1 MNKSYIT
8 AIASSIVLLASS
20 CNDFLDVRPAG
31 EKVESEVFE
40 TAKGFED
47 AIYGVYGSLSD
58 NSVYG
63 MDLVWG
69 IPELLTQNLV
79 CGSTVGTALVKYQYD
94 DNDYVRQRLLGVW
107 TKAYQSIGYANNI
120 LQNLEKKSPDELEY
134 YDLYKGEMLGVR
146 AMLHF
151 DLLRLFASADKSKQG
166 IPYVTSY
173 SFSVKPFVTV
183 GEAYNLIVKDLTD
196 AEALLAEND
205 EKIMAYP
212 RANAEY
218 NNFQNYRETHM
229 NVYAVRAL
237 LARVH
242 WYFGD
247 NAKAAQYAENVIA
260 SHKFP
265 LVDVSEIDSY
275 IAGVLSPKET
285 IFGVYS
291 TSYLDVSQSYL
302 YDTQSF
308 FSYDTYDDNTGTKHM
323 LPWDALFALDID
335 GTQQDFRRQQ
345 FRVSDHSSA
354 RCLKLV
360 DWKTIENNV
369 TAEHA
374 ALISGVS
381 LINASEMY
389 LIAADALLST
399 NAETAKGYFNDEIA
413 SRGLTR
419 LRSEEILTATRV
431 FNEFHKETFSLGQH
445 WFNMKRTNS
454 DIVSNYESKTI
465 PASDAVYVL
474 PIPNEEF
481 EYRPE

>member
-1 MNKSYIT
+1 MKRSYIT
-8 AIASSIVLLASS
+8 ALASGIIMLASS

-47 AIYGVYGSLSD
+47 AINGVYGSLSD
-58 NSVYG
+58 KSLYG
-63 MDLVWG
+63 MDMVWG
-69 IPELLTQNLV
+69 VPELLAQNLE
-79 CGSTVGTALVKYQYD
+79 CRSTVGDPLSKYQYD
-94 DNDYVRQRLLGVW
+94 DNDYVRQRLLDMW
-107 TKAYQSIGYANNI
+107 SRAYQSIGYANNI
-120 LQNLEKKSPDELEY
+120 LQNLEKKYPEEFEF

-183 GEAYNLIVKDLTD
+183 GKAYELIVKDLTE
-196 AEALLAEND
+196 AETLLAKND
-205 EKIMAYP
+205 DKIMAYP
-212 RANAEY
+212 RTNTEY
-218 NNFQNYRETHM
+218 YKFQNYRETHM

-247 NAKAAQYAENVIA
+247 NAKAAQYAENVIK
-260 SHKFP
+260 SQKFP
-265 LVDVSEIDSY
+265 LVDVTEIDTY

-291 TSYLDVSQSYL
+291 TSYLDISKSYL
-302 YDTQSF
+302 YNTQSF
-308 FSYDTYDDNTGTKHM
+308 YSYDTYDNNSGAVHM
-323 LPWDALFALDID
+323 LPWDELYALDID

-345 FRVSDHSSA
+345 FRVSELSSA

-360 DWKTIENNV
+360 DWKTIENKV
-369 TAEHA
+369 TSDRAS
-374 ALISGVS
+374 LISGVS
-381 LINASEMY
+381 LINVSEMY
-389 LIAADALLST
+389 LIAADALLQT
-399 NAETAKGYFNDEIA
+399 NAESAKSYFNDEIA

-419 LRSEEILTATRV
+419 LRNEDNLTSERV
-431 FNEFHKETFSLGQH
+431 FNEFHKETFCLGQH

-454 DIVSNYESKTI
+454 DIISNSESKTI
-465 PASDAVYVL
+465 PASDDVYVL
-474 PIPNEEF
+474 PIPKEEF
-481 EYRPE
+481 EYRQE